1 MVKEW
6 CLRVGNLLF
15 VSETQVPDG
24 KVVMQ
29 EIICV
34 KVIREGKIH
43 LMPKDN
49 AEVLRCL
56 ANTCNAMGNGAGM
69 PEWNGELDKALTLL
83 RVYATNTYSSIQS

>member
-1 MVKEW
+1 MGVVFFLSGKPKY
-6 CLRVGNLLF
+6 LTR
-15 VSETQVPDG
+15 

-49 AEVLRCL
+49 AQVLKDL
-56 ANTCNAMGNGAGM
+56 ANACTAMANGAGM
-69 PEWNGELDKALTLL
+69 PEWNSELGMALNAI
-83 RVYATNTYSSIQS
+83 RVYALNTYNSIQG